1 MNKSLNICIVN
12 MDAWVLICESV
23 RFNYSTK
30 EIMHLG
36 RKPSCIINKLII
48 VHQRNANSVL

>member
-1 MNKSLNICIVN
+1 MNKSRNICIVN
-12 MDAWVLICESV
+12 MDAEVLICESV

-36 RKPSCIINKLII
+36 RKPSCIINKLIN
-48 VHQRNANSVL
+48 VHQRNTNGIL

>member
-1 MNKSLNICIVN
+1 MNKSLNICIVD
-12 MDAWVLICESV
+12 MDARVFICESV

-36 RKPSCIINKLII
+36 RIPSCIINKLII
-48 VHQRNANSVL
+48 VHQRNTNSVL